1 MNNYTVLL
9 LRPDYIASEFG
20 KDTYLAHVVANG
32 VEEAQKLAQAKAW
45 SSDNDDAEAEDR
57 DMSYDAPDDYHVLF
71 TTIGHH
77 EDLSVGSTYE
87 GETR

>member
-32 VEEAQKLAQAKAW
+32 VKEAQEKAQ
-45 SSDNDDAEAEDR
+45 SDALDADHYPDADPWND
-57 DMSYDAPDDYHVLF
+57 PNDYHVLF
-71 TTIGHH
+71 VAIGHLQ
-77 EDLSVGSTYE
+77 DLSI
-87 GETR
+87 R

>member
-32 VEEAQKLAQAKAW
+32 VEEAQRLAQLTARD
-45 SSDNDDAEAEDR
+45 SDR
-57 DMSYDAPDDYHVLF
+57 APDDDPWDNPADYHVLF
-71 TTIGHH
+71 TALGHL
-77 EDLSVGSTYE
+77 EDLSVGSTNE
-87 GETR
+87 EETR

>member
-9 LRPDYIASEFG
+9 LRPDYIADEFG

-32 VEEAQKLAQAKAW
+32 AAEAQKLAQAEAW
-45 SSDNDDAEAEDR
+45 DSDQDEDAEDED
-57 DMSYDAPDDYHVLF
+57 DLSGNPDDYHVLF
-71 TTIGHH
+71 CTMGHLR
-77 EDLSVGSTYE
+77 DLSRDSE

>member
-1 MNNYTVLL
+1 MSNYTVLL
-9 LRPDYIASEFG
+9 LRPDYIADVFG
-20 KDTYLAHVVANG
+20 HDTYLAHVVANG
-32 VEEAQKLAQAKAW
+32 VELAMAAGQEEAAFA
-45 SSDNDDAEAEDR
+45 DVEEGCEVT
-57 DMSYDAPDDYHVLF
+57 PDDYHVLF